1 MEQLLLNLYNDISAL
16 SFVDIL
22 FLILFVILVILVIS
36 LISVL
41 KNSNRKTKQ
50 DEIIEIPKIDEAT
63 TTEEVVKENMEKKTN
78 SDELDLSSIT
88 KELENIRESNV
99 KLTPYEEE
107 QEEKAIISYD
117 ELLKTKSDLKINYQ
131 EEETL
136 DNVLVKK
143 VDMENMTSELDMSEV
158 REQIKKKEEETNKA
172 PVVISYEKEE
182 AFLESL
188 KKLQQMLNS

>member
-1 MEQLLLNLYNDISAL
+1 MVQLLLNLYNDISAL
-16 SFVDIL
+16 SFFEIL
-22 FLILFVILVILVIS
+22 FIVLFVILAILVIS

-41 KNSNRKTKQ
+41 KSNSK
-50 DEIIEIPKIDEAT
+50 IPKQ
-63 TTEEVVKENMEKKTN
+63 EEIVEISQEELAQEEEVKENMEIKTN
-78 SDELDLSSIT
+78 NEELDLSRIT
-88 KELENIRESNV
+88 KELENIGKANI

-107 QEEKAIISYD
+107 QEEKAIISYE

-136 DNVLVKK
+136 DDVLVKK
-143 VDMENMTSELDMSEV
+143 VDIENMTSELDMSEV
-158 REQIKKKEEETNKA
+158 REQLKETKTNKA

>member
-1 MEQLLLNLYNDISAL
+1 MQQLLLNLYNDISAL
-16 SFVDIL
+16 SFVEVL
-22 FLILFVILVILVIS
+22 FIVLFFILVILLIS

-41 KNSNRKTKQ
+41 KNNNRRMSQAEIRDIPQEELTKQ
-50 DEIIEIPKIDEAT
+50 
-63 TTEEVVKENMEKKTN
+63 EEVKENMKIKTN
-78 SDELDLSSIT
+78 NEELDLSSIT
-88 KELENIRESNV
+88 KELENIHESNV

-117 ELLKTKSDLKINYQ
+117 ELLKTRSDLMINYQ
-131 EEETL
+131 EEEQL
-136 DNVLVKK
+136 DDVLVKK

-158 REQIKKKEEETNKA
+158 REIIKEKETNKA

>member
-1 MEQLLLNLYNDISAL
+1 MKHLLLNIYNSITSL
-16 SFVDIL
+16 SFIDIL
-22 FLILFVILVILVIS
+22 FLVLFVILVILVIS

-41 KNSNRKTKQ
+41 KSNNKMKQ
-50 DEIIEIPKIDEAT
+50 EEVEEIPKI
-63 TTEEVVKENMEKKTN
+63 EEKQQIEQIKETKQTP

-88 KELENIRESNV
+88 KELENISQARVN
-99 KLTPYEEE
+99 LTPYEEE

-117 ELLKTKSDLKINYQ
+117 ELVKTRSDLKINYQ
-131 EEETL
+131 EEEQF
-136 DNVLVKK
+136 DEVLVKK

-158 REQIKKKEEETNKA
+158 REIIKEKETNKA

>member
-158 REQIKKKEEETNKA
+158 REQIKKKEAETNKA

>member
-63 TTEEVVKENMEKKTN
+63 TTEEVVKENMETN

>member
-16 SFVDIL
+16 SFIDIL
-22 FLILFVILVILVIS
+22 FLVLFIVLVILVIS
-36 LISVL
+36 LISFL
-41 KNSNRKTKQ
+41 KNSNKKIKQ
-50 DEIIEIPKIDEAT
+50 DVVEIPKIDE
-63 TTEEVVKENMEKKTN
+63 EPIKVEISKENIEEKTN
-78 SDELDLSSIT
+78 SDELDLTSIT
-88 KELENIRESNV
+88 KELENIRETNV
-99 KLTPYEEE
+99 NLTPYEKE

-117 ELLKTKSDLKINYQ
+117 ELLKTRSDLKINYQ
-131 EEETL
+131 EEENL
-136 DNVLVKK
+136 DDVVVKK

-158 REQIKKKEEETNKA
+158 REIIKDKETNKT